1 MRNIVLNLQENNL
14 THWPRRQQSR
24 KTDPHRK
31 RNRYLDFACVGYV
44 FLFDGITI
52 SRGSPSCTWWYWRET
67 LICWAVFQ
75 QPASGKGYFF
85 LVGNALVPRLFLF
98 CFWKPFLFSS
108 FSAPFFSFVF
118 RLSGANCLTG
128 PVKSMLQW
136 VPFFKRYCTRML
148 AGHPVAL
155 CAPEMCF

>member
-52 SRGSPSCTWWYWRET
+52 FRGSPSCTWWYWRET

-75 QPASGKGYFF
+75 QSASGIGCFF
-85 LVGNALVPRLFLF
+85 WWGTLWFPAFFCSNFGSHSRFFFCTVF
-98 CFWKPFLFSS
+98 CFPPVFFSCLEPIAWQARQCYNGPILKVINYAARMRPS
-108 FSAPFFSFVF
+108 CRFSAVL
-118 RLSGANCLTG
+118 R
-128 PVKSMLQW
+128 
-136 VPFFKRYCTRML
+136 
-148 AGHPVAL
+148 
-155 CAPEMCF
+155 